1 MGSNP
6 RGVETLPQLLPV
18 LEVATERE
26 NIRVRLV
33 NGKRR
38 GARNGVNI
46 LYLAIFA
53 VI

>member
-6 RGVETLPQLLPV
+6 RGVEALPQLLPV
-18 LEVATERE
+18 LEVTTQRE

-33 NGKRR
+33 NGKRC
-38 GARNGVNI
+38 ARNGVNI